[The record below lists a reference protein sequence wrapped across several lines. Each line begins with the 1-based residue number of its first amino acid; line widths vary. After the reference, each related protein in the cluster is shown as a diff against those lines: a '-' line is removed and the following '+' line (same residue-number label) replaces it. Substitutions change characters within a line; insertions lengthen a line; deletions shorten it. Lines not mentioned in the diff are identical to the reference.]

1 MAAPEQ
7 YECDDCG
14 ACWAEKKAKWC
25 MHCESKNI
33 RVIWRP
39 KGRKKWKIRKIT
51 NLENEAVV

>member
-39 KGRKKWKIRKIT
+39 KGRKK
-51 NLENEAVV
+51 